1 MSVATKI
8 PARMSVTEFLA
19 WCPEDGYFWQL
30 VDGEPMAMAPP
41 SSTHGAIQ
49 NEIGRILGNHL
60 LERESSCRVI
70 TTPGVTPHVH
80 AKQNVRIPDLAI
92 ACSPPAGEDRLLDD
106 PVLVIEIL
114 SPSNP
119 AETWANVWTY
129 TSIPSVREILVVSS
143 LEISAELLRRGP
155 DGSWPQSPALIK
167 GGDIDLETIGYHGPL
182 AGFYRTTKLRLSAG

>member
-8 PARMSVTEFLA
+8 PVHMTVTEFLA

-30 VDGEPMAMAPP
+30 IDGEPVAMAPP

-49 NEIGRILGNHL
+49 SEIARILGNHL
-60 LERESSCRVI
+60 LEQNSPCRVI
-70 TTPGVTPHVH
+70 TTPGVTPHVN
-80 AKQNVRIPDLAI
+80 ARQNLRIPDLAI
-92 ACSPPAGEDRLLDD
+92 TCSPAYADERLLED

-129 TSIPSVREILVVSS
+129 SSIPSVREILVVSS
-143 LEISAELLRRGP
+143 LEISAELLRREA
-155 DGSWPQSPALIK
+155 DGSWPQSPALIRD
-167 GGDIDLETIGYHGPL
+167 GDIALQVIDYRGPL
-182 AGFYRTTKLRLSAG
+182 AGFYRTTKLLASR